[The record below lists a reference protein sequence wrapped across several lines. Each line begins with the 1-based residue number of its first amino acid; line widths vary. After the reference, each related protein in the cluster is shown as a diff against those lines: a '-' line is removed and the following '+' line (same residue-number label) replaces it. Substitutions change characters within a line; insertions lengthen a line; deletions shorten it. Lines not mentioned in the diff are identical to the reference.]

1 MEKKP
6 STKKPAQKKGATV
19 KNKNGRKP
27 SHLTRATEKK
37 QVEARITMPSR
48 ITIRF
53 TKDQMKKIGEAAK
66 VKGHK
71 PSSYC
76 RNVILGRKV
85 TDISPET
92 RKFRQALVNGGN
104 NLNQLVRHMNQA
116 GANEKDLA
124 DVKEV
129 IDWFKQLKASIN

>member
-6 STKKPAQKKGATV
+6 STNKPAQKKSATV
-19 KNKNGRKP
+19 KNKDGCKP

-37 QVEARITMPSR
+37 QVEARVTMPSR

-53 TKDQMKKIGEAAK
+53 TDEQMKKIGEAAK
-66 VKGHK
+66 AKGHK

-92 RKFRQALVNGGN
+92 RKFRQALVNGATT
-104 NLNQLVRHMNQA
+104 LTSLSVT
-116 GANEKDLA
+116 
-124 DVKEV
+124 
-129 IDWFKQLKASIN
+129 